1 MIVKKI
7 DCEDCEAKADS
18 LMNFS
23 FEDDLEVINCN
34 KICNHFKKGQTIF
47 YEGNTPPGLYCVN
60 KGKIKLYRTG
70 KDGKEQITG
79 FGVPGDFLGYRAIIA
94 EEGYANSATA
104 LEDTVVCL
112 IRKEDFLTML
122 QKNSYISK
130 QMMVSLCK
138 ELGIA
143 MEKIQS
149 LSQKSVRERLAETIF
164 YLKDTFRGKE
174 QDNNKIEIVLPREDI
189 ANIVGTTTE
198 TVIRT
203 LSDFKNEKLIE
214 LDGKK
219 IRIINENK
227 LREIGGIE
235 ATYA

>member
-7 DCEDCEAKADS
+7 DCEDCEAKVDS

-47 YEGNTPPGLYCVN
+47 YEGNTPPGLYCIN
-60 KGKIKLYRTG
+60 KGKVKLYRTG

-79 FGVPGDFLGYRAIIA
+79 FGIPGDFLGYRAIIA

-149 LSQKSVRERLAETIF
+149 LSQKSVRERLAETLF
-164 YLKDTFRGKE
+164 YLKDTFKGKAE
-174 QDNNKIEIVLPREDI
+174 NDNEIEIILPREDI

-219 IRIINENK
+219 IRILNQTK

-235 ATYA
+235 ASYA

>member
-47 YEGNTPPGLYCVN
+47 YEGNTPPCLYCVN

-149 LSQKSVRERLAETIF
+149 LSQKSVRERLAETLF

-174 QDNNKIEIVLPREDI
+174 QDDNKIEIVLPREDI

-235 ATYA
+235 AAYA